1 MAGSQTVQAPRV
13 GGAMRLHGKVALI
26 TGASRGIGRGIALEF
41 ARQGARVVISAPD
54 TAAEIEELAATA
66 RAVRDLD
73 GEVVEIHGDVSQR
86 ADARAMV
93 NAGPAAY
100 GRLDVVVSNA
110 GIFKG
115 APVAELAEDDWDRL
129 LAVNLTGTF
138 LICKYAIPVLVAAG
152 GGSIITMGSV
162 AGVVGWRGDAAYNA
176 SKAGV
181 ILLTKTIALDYGA
194 HGVRANCICP
204 GSIATA
210 NHKAW
215 VASAPDPAAFA
226 REVAS
231 WYPIGHVGQVE
242 DVAFAAVYL
251 ASDEA
256 KFVTGSCLIV
266 DGGYTAR

>member
-1 MAGSQTVQAPRV
+1 MV
-13 GGAMRLHGKVALI
+13 
-26 TGASRGIGRGIALEF
+26 
-41 ARQGARVVISAPD
+41 D
-54 TAAEIEELAATA
+54 AATT
-66 RAVRDLD
+66 
-73 GEVVEIHGDVSQR
+73 
-86 ADARAMV
+86 
-93 NAGPAAY
+93 AY

-110 GIFKG
+110 GTFGG
-115 APVAELAEDDWDRL
+115 APVADLAEDEWDRL

-138 LICKYAIPVLVAAG
+138 LICKYAIPALLATG

-162 AGVVGWRGDAAYNA
+162 CGVVGWRADAAYNA

-194 HGVRANCICP
+194 QAVRANCICP

-231 WYPIGHVGQVE
+231 WYPIGHVGDVQ
-242 DVAFAAVYL
+242 DVAYAAVYL
-251 ASDEA
+251 ASDESA
-256 KFVTGSCLIV
+256 FVTGSCLMV